1 MHNFI
6 DGLSIGAAFSESL
19 LNGFSLS
26 LAIICEEFPHKLG
39 DFAIL
44 LAAGMKFRTALFCN
58 FLASAWI
65 YLGLVIGILIGE
77 DPKTSQWIYAIAG
90 GMFIYIAVCDMVG
103 LVLRVQ
109 VKCLCKYKT
118 LTFFCFFLT

>member
-26 LAIICEEFPHKLG
+26 LAIVCEEFPHKLG

-44 LAAGMKFRTALFCN
+44 LSAGMTFRTALFCN

-65 YLGLVIGILIGE
+65 YLGLAIGILIGE

-90 GMFIYIAVCDMVG
+90 GMFIYIAVCDMVSSFEEINPH
-103 LVLRVQ
+103 
-109 VKCLCKYKT
+109 Y
-118 LTFFCFFLT
+118 FSSS